1 MLVCSLPSKYAPLSK
16 FNEPLDE
23 KSIQASPAVLVI
35 GGRRRKF
42 RASEKMAVD
51 FNLSYL
57 KELERERVLEVLYRD
72 QTLQKA
78 EEERIRKLK
87 THLQQLRWKGA
98 KSASREYEERSC
110 ARCQKAL
117 GRLLNRG
124 AVCHGCSHR
133 VCQECQIY
141 RCSIAWKCTVCNAHG
156 EVKIKTG
163 EWFYD
168 ERERKFPSAGKHDTV
183 GAKLLKSYQ
192 KMSKISVVPPT
203 PPPFSEVTP
212 VYNSGELTKAK
223 GFNKSVENIFLSLTT
238 QVKKISKS
246 QNDMT
251 DKCYLSTDYGKS
263 AERRKERRSHSD
275 TAIHI
280 ASELE
285 KSKSLHELIHK
296 VREEVQEIKNYPSQ
310 KTKETDDP
318 NKTMFFGSLKRAS
331 VTSINSIGTD
341 VGSVDNGSVT
351 GEIELAI
358 SYNLKTC
365 TLEISIKACKNLAHG
380 EEKKKKCNP
389 YVKTYLLPDKSPI
402 SKMKTSIKKNTVDP
416 SFNECLK
423 YTIERSQMEKRT
435 LQISVWHAGRL
446 RRKVFLGEVLIP
458 LEFWDFDDNSTK
470 SFTWY
475 QLKAKPKKT
484 EELSLQYH
492 GELCMRI
499 RLEIPPVTRTFLYE
513 HMSDGSDVKQY
524 EVVQLHIII
533 KSARNLALRPDG
545 FLSPFVKSCLV
556 LPNKQDIKQRTPVL
570 RRQPCPE
577 WNHTIIYNL
586 ENPSDLRMSR
596 LDLTVWDQGLNE
608 RFLGG
613 TRLSTGDDEGASY
626 CHQSARL
633 WEQLLSTPNEWME
646 ETLLLQANKGTFYF

>member
-1 MLVCSLPSKYAPLSK
+1 
-16 FNEPLDE
+16 
-23 KSIQASPAVLVI
+23 
-35 GGRRRKF
+35 
-42 RASEKMAVD
+42 MAID
-51 FNLSYL
+51 FNLSFL
-57 KELERERVLEVLYRD
+57 KELERERVLEVLFRD

-98 KSASREYEERSC
+98 KSAAREYQERSC

-124 AVCHGCSHR
+124 AVCNGCSHR
-133 VCQECQIY
+133 VCPECQVY
-141 RCSIAWKCTVCNAHG
+141 RCNIVWKCTVCNAHG

-163 EWFYD
+163 EWFYE
-168 ERERKFPSAGKHDTV
+168 EREKKFPSAGKHETV

-212 VYNSGELTKAK
+212 GYNSVELGKSK
-223 GFNKSVENIFLSLTT
+223 NFNKSVENIFLSLTT

-251 DKCYLSTDYGKS
+251 DKFYLSTDYGKS
-263 AERRKERRSHSD
+263 KDRRKERRSHSD

-280 ASELE
+280 ASELK
-285 KSKSLHELIHK
+285 KSPSLHQLIHK
-296 VREEVQEIKNYPSQ
+296 AREEVHEIRSDPSQ
-310 KTKETDDP
+310 ETKETDDP
-318 NKTMFFGSLKRAS
+318 NKTLFFGSLKRS
-331 VTSINSIGTD
+331 SMTSINSVSTD
-341 VGSVDNGSVT
+341 VGSIDNANVT

-358 SYNLKTC
+358 TYNQKTC
-365 TLEISIKACKNLAHG
+365 TLEILIKACKNLAHG

-389 YVKTYLLPDKSPI
+389 YVKTYLLPDKSPS
-402 SKMKTSIKKNTVDP
+402 SKTKTSVRKNTVDP

-423 YTIERSQMEKRT
+423 YTVDRSQLETRT

-446 RRKVFLGEVLIP
+446 KRKVFLGEVFIP
-458 LEFWDFDDNSTK
+458 LEFWDFEDNSTK
-470 SFTWY
+470 SFAWY
-475 QLKAKPKKT
+475 QLKAKPKRT
-484 EELSLQYH
+484 EDLTLQYH
-492 GELCMRI
+492 GELCVRL
-499 RLEIPPVTRTFLYE
+499 RLEIPPFSRTFLYE
-513 HMSDGSDVKQY
+513 NLPDGTDVRHF
-524 EVVQLHIII
+524 EVVQLHVVI
-533 KSARNLALRPDG
+533 KSASNLSLRPDG

-556 LPNKQDIKQRTPVL
+556 LTNKQEVKQKTPVL

-577 WNHTIIYNL
+577 WNHTMIYNIT
-586 ENPSDLRMSR
+586 NPSDLRKSR

-613 TRLSTGDDEGASY
+613 ATLSTGEDDSASD
-626 CHQSARL
+626 CHQSAHLL

-646 ETLLLQANKGTFYF
+646 ESLLLQANKGIFHF